1 MALVTTDNKHYK
13 NIADAIRGK
22 IGKTD
27 LFKPEQMADGVGE
40 VYEKG
45 KTDFGYKK
53 SVSGSCLF
61 INDVNSNE
69 KSIDVTL
76 GSDIVTDFSTARIN
90 VCNKNLVPFPYR
102 TTNYDNNGITA
113 VMQDDGGI
121 LLNGTSTA
129 DIYLSLY
136 VGTLFYQAIT
146 VWNTVDDFTVS
157 QWLNG
162 AMYVNYDNK
171 TKTTFLYIPSGRTF
185 NDMLVYP
192 QIVLGTELGEFEKGV
207 IQTYTP
213 TADGKIE
220 IDVIHPNMSILPT
233 VRGVTINAEY
243 YADCEK
249 ATQNLTDT
257 IISLGGTL
265 DV

>member
-1 MALVTTDNKHYK
+1 MSVNSKMTA
-13 NIADAIRGK
+13 IADAIREKTG
-22 IGKTD
+22 GTD
-27 LFKPEQMADGVGE
+27 LLSLDEMAAGVDE
-40 VYEKG
+40 TYEAG

-90 VCNKNLVPFPYR
+90 VCNRNLVPFPYV
-102 TTNYDNNGITA
+102 TTNYNNNGITA

-129 DIYLSLY
+129 EIYLSLWY
-136 VGTLFYQAIT
+136 GTLFYQAVT

-162 AMYVNYDNK
+162 DMYVNHDNN
-171 TKTTFLYIPSGRTF
+171 TKTTFLYIPSGKTF
-185 NDMLVYP
+185 NNMLVYP

-207 IQTYTP
+207 MQTYTP

-220 IDVIHPNMSILPT
+220 IDVIHPCMTVLPT
-233 VRGVTINAEY
+233 IRGVTINAEY

-249 ATQNLTDT
+249 AIQNLTDT
-257 IISLGGTL
+257 MISLGGE
-265 DV
+265 V